1 MTYHGVIPTFRRRDV
16 RIAAQLTEE
25 DLASYRASIR
35 ERAERERVDLLERE
49 DRAWS
54 LARKAAAL
62 LRGRYHATRVVVFG
76 SLANSGCFT
85 PWSDVDV
92 AVWGL
97 DPRYT
102 LRALGEV
109 MDLGVDIRVNLVD
122 AATCRPAVLEA
133 IEARGVAL

>member
-1 MTYHGVIPTFRRRDV
+1 MRT
-16 RIAAQLTEE
+16 AAKLTEE
-25 DLASYRASIR
+25 DLASYRTSVR
-35 ERAERERVDLLERE
+35 ELAERERVDLRERE

-62 LRGRYHATRVVVFG
+62 LRRRYHATSVVVFG
-76 SLANSGCFT
+76 SLAHSGCFT

-97 DPRYT
+97 DPRDT

-109 MDLGVDIRVNLVD
+109 MDLSVDIRVNLVD

-133 IEARGVAL
+133 IEARGMAL

>member
-1 MTYHGVIPTFRRRDV
+1 MRT
-16 RIAAQLTEE
+16 AAQLTEE
-25 DLASYRASIR
+25 DLASYRASVR
-35 ERAERERVDLLERE
+35 EHAERERVDLGERE
-49 DRAWS
+49 ERAWS

-76 SLANSGCFT
+76 SLAHSGCFT

-97 DPRYT
+97 DSRDT

-109 MDLGVDIRVNLVD
+109 MDLSVDIRVNLVD
-122 AATCRPAVLEA
+122 TATCRSTLLEA
-133 IEARGVAL
+133 IETRGMAL